1 MRLRFPLKKI
11 LVLLMMLGALVIAH
25 EPAANPAQNL
35 EHAQAENARIEAGPI
50 LADMLLK
57 GPNAERYGKL
67 AQIFFDD
74 TQPLPARFFYEMA
87 LSLDGDNEALQ
98 KNYQGVVEYLRN
110 LDQRFLYF
118 SEQSQKGEE
127 LTHFGSMAAIK
138 FHMGYRA
145 EGLDILRDAIR
156 THGEDQRIFPLIGSF
171 KQQIMVDRQTV
182 QKLNGELEEA
192 LAHKE
197 VAKAADLAGQMF
209 FVTGG
214 HPEMLEVVK
223 RIQTLEG
230 AKLNSET
237 MAILEQLTLAHPQAV
252 GKKG

>member
-1 MRLRFPLKKI
+1 MIMSAF
-11 LVLLMMLGALVIAH
+11 VVAH
-25 EPAANPAQNL
+25 EPAAKATQSV
-35 EHAQAENARIEAGPI
+35 EHSQSESARTEAGPV
-50 LADMLLK
+50 LADLLLK

-67 AQIFFDD
+67 AQMFFDD

-87 LSLDGDNEALQ
+87 LSLDGDNESLQ
-98 KNYQGVVEYLRN
+98 KNYQTVVEYLSH
-110 LDQRFLYF
+110 LDQRFMYF

-145 EGLDILRDAIR
+145 EGLDILRNAIR
-156 THGEDQRIFPLIGSF
+156 AHGEDQRIFPLIGSF

-182 QKLNGELEEA
+182 QKLNVALDEA
-192 LAHKE
+192 IAAKE
-197 VAKAADLAGQMF
+197 VTKAADLAGQMF

-214 HPEMLEVVK
+214 HPEMLDVVK
-223 RIQTLEG
+223 RVQTLDG
-230 AKLNSET
+230 GKLNSET
-237 MAILEQLTLAHPQAV
+237 IAILEQLTLAHPQAV